1 MEVVV
6 VVEEGGMDPAAAAS
20 AGAGAGAKRARARTI
35 TRAMARA
42 APPLRSGGGGPP
54 RCRSAG
60 AMPAGREA
68 AGGGGTL
75 RLLFDG
81 ILLARVRAYCTYSIH
96 TTTMYYICIAIH
108 TTSSYSSST
117 LESTR
122 VWIRE
127 STFLN
132 SMHPSW
138 VRGLSEGC
146 E

>member
-20 AGAGAGAKRARARTI
+20 AGAGAKRARARTI

-108 TTSSYSSST
+108 TT
-117 LESTR
+117 LVVLVESTSLEYGYER
-122 VWIRE
+122 VH
-127 STFLN
+127 FLI
-132 SMHPSW
+132 
-138 VRGLSEGC
+138 VCILLG
-146 E
+146 